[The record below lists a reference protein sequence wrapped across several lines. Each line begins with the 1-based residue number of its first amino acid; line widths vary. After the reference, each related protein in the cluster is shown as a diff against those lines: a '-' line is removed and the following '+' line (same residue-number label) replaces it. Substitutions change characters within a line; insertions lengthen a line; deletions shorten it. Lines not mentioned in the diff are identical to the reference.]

1 MIDLHMHTIHSDG
14 TDTVKELLQKAEAK
28 KLEIISITDH
38 NSVDAYYELEQSP
51 ELRQIFT
58 GKLIVGSEIKTTY
71 KGVNIEILA
80 YGIDYKKIKIV
91 KEDQQKVQK
100 EIMQYFKEVGKKL
113 GLTFDEKIQPVCG
126 DTSKQFAGNVFSEE
140 ILKYKENK
148 EIIEKIG
155 RFATIKDDSKDIPIF
170 YRIHE
175 SNPNSPFYFNTA
187 KYYKNIDETIE
198 EIHKAGGLA
207 FLAHGYMYPFE
218 EKDKVIEE
226 ILKTTNIDGLECEYP
241 VFSEEQRMKLKELC
255 KKYKKFMS
263 GGSDYH
269 ALNKSNIDMGTGIDN
284 NLNINKEL
292 IQDWMN
298 KVKTI

>member
-38 NSVDAYYELEQSP
+38 DSVDGYYELEQTP

-71 KGVNIEILA
+71 EGVDIEILA

-91 KEDQQKVQK
+91 KQDQQKVQK
-100 EIMQYFKEVGKKL
+100 EIMKYFKEVGKKL
-113 GLTFDEKIQPVCG
+113 GLIFDENIEPVYG
-126 DTSKQFAGNVFSEE
+126 DASKQFAGNVFSDE
-140 ILKYKENK
+140 ILKYKENE
-148 EIIEKIG
+148 EIIERIG
-155 RFATIKDDSKDIPIF
+155 KFATIKDSKKDIPIF
-170 YRIHE
+170 YRIHQ
-175 SNPNSPFYFNTA
+175 SNPDSPFYINTSE
-187 KYYKNIDETIE
+187 YYRNINETIQ
-198 EIHKAGGLA
+198 EIHEAGGLA
-207 FLAHGYMYPFE
+207 FLAHGYEYSFK
-218 EKDKVIEE
+218 EKDKKIEE

-241 VFSEEQRMKLKELC
+241 TFSQKQRTKLKELC

-269 ALNKSNIDMGTGIDN
+269 DLNKINIDMGTGIDN

-292 IQDWMN
+292 IQDWID